1 MPGAEDRGSTP
12 GRDWPKSLQHLVT
25 DSLPNAR
32 QQVCP
37 RRWPLLKVGL
47 CRSRYG
53 TSKIPHCHECRAK
66 FAVLHHQWWRL
77 QVRKI
82 LEWSEKNPQTNKP
95 YHSKISHAIEI
106 SYHALECLCHS
117 TVKSFV
123 NWVLSIWTWN
133 QFLLCEEVTIK
144 RWFICKSEMTLQKH
158 TYLHVSSE
166 GYQVFL
172 LSTCKE
178 ILNKEVIFFSFEDKI
193 ILRFKFAAYEIGAS
207 IVFKVLKC

>member
-12 GRDWPKSLQHLVT
+12 GRAWPKSLQLLVT

-82 LEWSEKNPQTNKP
+82 LEWSEKKTPNKQTNIP
-95 YHSKISHAIEI
+95 CHRNLLPCLGMFMSLYSKVFRKLGSFNLDLKSISSLWRSHNKKMI
-106 SYHALECLCHS
+106 H
-117 TVKSFV
+117 
-123 NWVLSIWTWN
+123 
-133 QFLLCEEVTIK
+133 
-144 RWFICKSEMTLQKH
+144 LQKWNDSTK
-158 TYLHVSSE
+158 TYLPTSFWWGVSS
-166 GYQVFL
+166 
-172 LSTCKE
+172 
-178 ILNKEVIFFSFEDKI
+178 FSFI
-193 ILRFKFAAYEIGAS
+193 NL
-207 IVFKVLKC
+207 